1 MSAIT
6 FFNQTCPVC
15 GRGLQIAVDLL
26 GQQVACRHCRGRF
39 IANDASF
46 YRDPID
52 FDISLLEQADQLIAN
67 TSGSEGREA
76 PRMHRSRDQNSRK
89 FGH

>member
-1 MSAIT
+1 MSANT
-6 FFNQTCPVC
+6 LFNQTCPVC

-46 YRDPID
+46 GRDPID
-52 FDISLLEQADQLIAN
+52 FGISLMEQADQLTADTTGN
-67 TSGSEGREA
+67 GC
-76 PRMHRSRDQNSRK
+76 RDAS
-89 FGH
+89 